1 MAQKISYDAESP
13 KKGMSLA
20 ELKKAVDNA
29 EGLAQVNE
37 HVPEDSKVTVFVNF
51 TGGIKQITVEV

>member
-1 MAQKISYDAESP
+1 MGQKIAYEAESP

-20 ELKKAVDNA
+20 EIIKATQQA

-37 HVPEDSKVTVFVNF
+37 KPAEDCKVTVFVNF
-51 TGGIKQITVEV
+51 SGGIKQIVVEV